1 MDSIEIRRI
10 VKEIRDSKKS
20 HQTVFFEDKYPEF
33 IEKYPKLFELC
44 CDRNAS
50 LETLYYMI
58 DMLEK
63 IQKNQMTEHVASVS
77 VGQKLFDSYVKPVV
91 GEDAIAGTGP
101 PIGNS

>member
-1 MDSIEIRRI
+1 MDSKEIRRI

-20 HQTVFFEDKYPEF
+20 HKEVFYEDKYPDF
-33 IEKYPKLFELC
+33 IDKYPKLFEMC
-44 CDRNAS
+44 CDQNTDIN
-50 LETLYYMI
+50 TLYFMI

-91 GEDAIAGTGP
+91 GEDAGS
-101 PIGNS
+101 NL